1 MSESPSPRLDPQ
13 GDGKSQSEAQVERG
27 GSGGSRAEAAIF
39 GATPPERAGLP
50 PAVWGVAALIIVA
63 ILGVLV
69 FAGRKK
75 AAVPPNTLLPLDAYA
90 ASLPLSQLAMS
101 ESTNLSGGKL
111 TYLDGH
117 IHNTGDRTVNTAT
130 VQVVFQNDEQLP
142 PQIDTLSLT
151 LIRMREPY
159 IDTEPL
165 SSEPLKPGDDREFR
179 LIFETVPENW
189 NTQMPEVRI
198 IHTSVK

>member
-1 MSESPSPRLDPQ
+1 MGTS
-13 GDGKSQSEAQVERG
+13 RG
-27 GSGGSRAEAAIF
+27 GSGAEAGIF
-39 GATPPERAGLP
+39 GSSPAERGGLP
-50 PAVWGVAALIIVA
+50 PAVWGVAALIVVA
-63 ILGVLV
+63 ILGGLV

-75 AAVPPNTLLPLDAYA
+75 AAVAPNTLMPPDAYA

-117 IHNTGDRTVNTAT
+117 IHNTGDRTVNAAT
-130 VQVVFQNDEQLP
+130 VQVVFKNDEQLP

-165 SSEPLKPGDDREFR
+165 SAEPLKPGDDREFR

-189 NTQMPEVRI
+189 NTQMPEVRV
-198 IHTSVK
+198 IHTGTK